1 MISLRRNKKPLLLE
15 NVKIDVIGDKRR
27 LVVMD
32 IETIDHRKVTFG
44 MLPETAFSILE
55 DLSMTA
61 LAISKKDEQELNN
74 MYR

>member
-1 MISLRRNKKPLLLE
+1 MLLE
-15 NVKIDVIGDKRR
+15 NVKIDVIGDERR

-32 IETIDHRKVTFG
+32 IETIDHRKVTVG
-44 MLPETAFSILE
+44 MLPEPALSILE
-55 DLSMTA
+55 DLSTTA